1 MLGERVLYCLLVQS
15 SKEKANRGDGGWIEI
30 WEQCR
35 QKIQKHWAVITASL
49 RVLTRGYMDDILHKE
64 KG

>member
-1 MLGERVLYCLLVQS
+1 MHS
-15 SKEKANRGDGGWIEI
+15 SKEKANRGDGDWIEI

>member
-15 SKEKANRGDGGWIEI
+15 SKEKANRGDGCWIEI

-35 QKIQKHWAVITASL
+35 QKKSETLGSDYCKFTSIDKRIH
-49 RVLTRGYMDDILHKE
+49 G
-64 KG
+64 